1 MSRGR
6 SLDRG
11 RTVKLIRLLVAVVG
25 LCVAGTAC
33 DRDIKDKENL
43 LAASGF
49 KATPLRSPAQQASF
63 KTLPAHKLT
72 RKVHTGKTFWVYPDP
87 TICACLY
94 IGDQAA
100 YNRYQ
105 QKQAAI
111 SAADFAA
118 LNGRDNPTNFDFSP
132 WVADPYN

>member
-1 MSRGR
+1 VRLIT
-6 SLDRG
+6 SLA
-11 RTVKLIRLLVAVVG
+11 VVVG
-25 LCVAGTAC
+25 LCGAGTAC
-33 DRDIKDKENL
+33 DRDIRDKENL

-49 KATPLRSPAQQASF
+49 KATPLSSPARLASF
-63 KTLPAHKLT
+63 KTLPQHKLS
-72 RKVHTGKTFWVYPDP
+72 RKIHDGKTFWVYPDP

-94 IGDQAA
+94 VGDQTA

-118 LNGRDNPTNFDFSP
+118 LNGSDNATNFDFSP
-132 WVADPYN
+132 WVADPY